1 MRNNNRDINEKRNVT
16 IELNVNMHAEGS
28 VLVNFGNTKVICTAT
43 VEDKAPSFLKGENK
57 GWVTAEYSMLP
68 RATSTRNVRES
79 TRGKISGRTME
90 IQRIVG
96 RALRSVVDLEK
107 LGERSIIVDCDV
119 IQADGGTRTASITGG
134 FVALKLAIRKLM
146 DMGILTEDPIKEYIA
161 AISVGIIND
170 GEIILDLDYDED
182 SLALVDMNIVM
193 TESGKYVEIQGTGE
207 EYTFSEEQLGK
218 MLELAKKGI
227 NELIEIQKEV
237 LGE

>member
-90 IQRIVG
+90 IQRLVG